1 MEKNFNHGTARS
13 ESRPARNLVKTVRR
27 HPGTNRADAHL
38 YLVVAGPARPS
49 KDTETRDLPPA
60 PTPVCHMQEVAVWAF
75 VLVLGL
81 ATLMAGCILWAK
93 ISGSL

>member
-13 ESRPARNLVKTVRR
+13 ESRPARTPVKAVRR

-49 KDTETRDLPPA
+49 KDTETRDLPQA